1 MRASWFGLVCMQMN
15 LWGPG
20 GTQRTAMEKH
30 CCQLER
36 LQGGKRHMCFGV
48 KVPRKCIWELLSQ
61 AVVCR
66 APKEQGKTWQGG
78 VQAARRGGR
87 KGSCSPRVGSPAW
100 GSKQATATSH
110 CGPSAGLGLLVGAA
124 HRRVELPQSCLRGSL
139 RPSAGGEGAGAAP
152 GISLYPVS
160 LPRGGLRP
168 PLPAPLS
175 LPPLTPPRPPLLPRL
190 TPYRALQAG
199 TSCSEEV
206 EASGQARW
214 GPFWHW
220 CVADVRRV
228 RAPPR
233 ALLCVWGK
241 GTEQALLAARSS
253 QVVINELVALPWQQA
268 RTCDVSMFLSRL
280 LGKESL
286 SANLLI
292 YIEM

>member
-124 HRRVELPQSCLRGSL
+124 HRLVELPQSCLRGSL

-175 LPPLTPPRPPLLPRL
+175 LPPFPPPPPPPHPLQGAAGWDQLLRGGGGLRPGPVGSVLALMCRWCASCVSSPPCAPL
-190 TPYRALQAG
+190 
-199 TSCSEEV
+199 C
-206 EASGQARW
+206 
-214 GPFWHW
+214 
-220 CVADVRRV
+220 
-228 RAPPR
+228 
-233 ALLCVWGK
+233 
-241 GTEQALLAARSS
+241 
-253 QVVINELVALPWQQA
+253 
-268 RTCDVSMFLSRL
+268 
-280 LGKESL
+280 LG
-286 SANLLI
+286 
-292 YIEM
+292 